1 MQSIIFEGTSGI
13 TDEKIGD
20 REPEGKMSILYY
32 SDSEQKHVRCR
43 QANELPFKNLRDYP
57 GTSSTTSESSLVVV
71 YHPIREVLWTV
82 LLVRRKTIRVLYSL
96 LCGSPN
102 GLCLLLYLRRKIASR
117 LGKNGKR
124 VCLPCLSSLTACK
137 LSGQFIIRPRHRT
150 DSIHHCT

>member
-1 MQSIIFEGTSGI
+1 MQSIIFEGKSGI
-13 TDEKIGD
+13 TDEKIVD
-20 REPEGKMSILYY
+20 RSQRTRGKNDY

-71 YHPIREVLWTV
+71 YHPIREVQWTV
-82 LLVRRKTIRVLYSL
+82 LLVRRKTIRVPYSL
-96 LCGSPN
+96 LCGSLN